1 MPAASLVLG
10 LALVSLS
17 LALVG
22 ERGISE
28 RLGRNAAFA
37 SAGTGIAAAVMGAT
51 GYYLSNHAVF
61 LLAAALTV
69 PAIICV
75 LRIRPEE
82 IDLATMRRPAAEPA
96 GAGFPAAG
104 LMELARN
111 RPLVIF
117 AACVVMF
124 HLANAA
130 MLPLAASMLTLRS
143 SQSATIIVAAAMVV
157 PQFTVTVLSPFV
169 GHFASRWGRRPL
181 LIIGFAALAMRGLLF
196 ALIEDPQLLV
206 LVQILDGASAAALGV
221 LVPLTIADL
230 TRGSGHF
237 NLAQGAVGCAMG
249 IGASISTTLAGY
261 VADLVR
267 QL

>member
-1 MPAASLVLG
+1 
-10 LALVSLS
+10 
-17 LALVG
+17 
-22 ERGISE
+22 
-28 RLGRNAAFA
+28 
-37 SAGTGIAAAVMGAT
+37 
-51 GYYLSNHAVF
+51 
-61 LLAAALTV
+61 
-69 PAIICV
+69 
-75 LRIRPEE
+75 
-82 IDLATMRRPAAEPA
+82 
-96 GAGFPAAG
+96 
-104 LMELARN
+104 
-111 RPLVIF
+111 
-117 AACVVMF
+117 MF

-143 SQSATIIVAAAMVV
+143 SQSATVVVAAAIVV
-157 PQFTVTVLSPFV
+157 PQFTVTLLSPFV
-169 GHFASRWGRRPL
+169 GHFASRWGRRPF

-261 VADLVR
+261 VADSFGSYSAFATLAVLAATGLLLVILAMPETR
-267 QL
+267 AFSAKVE